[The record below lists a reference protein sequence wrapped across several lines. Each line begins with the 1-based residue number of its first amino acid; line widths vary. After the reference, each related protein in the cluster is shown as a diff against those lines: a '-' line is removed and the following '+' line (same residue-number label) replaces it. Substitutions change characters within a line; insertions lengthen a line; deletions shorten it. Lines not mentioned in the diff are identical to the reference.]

1 MGAAIEKF
9 SMTPSA
15 LPGGAEWTSTC
26 AALSFAA
33 DAAAGATNSS
43 AVVLPGMGACDVG
56 KGFGDVQVIFLLAVY
71 SYILFTAANLISDGS
86 EMLEWIPS
94 LRKLVGPIILPIL
107 GAVPDGAMVLFSG
120 LGDNAQS
127 QVSVGVGALAGSTIM
142 LLTVPWF
149 MAILGG
155 IVDIVPEDS
164 AGAAAA
170 TPRTPLVANDDDE
183 PPTSAPAV
191 SCTGFC
197 CGTGLGAKY
206 RGKSKLTLQLRGE
219 GGPCRTVTTV
229 CCMKG
234 VQPKRKLASS
244 SVFMLITVCAYLL
257 IQIPAFIVGSNG
269 VAANDAA
276 DITVAENTEHWF
288 AFAGIIVTG
297 VGFVAYLVYNFVV
310 PDGERE
316 VAAMLGQ
323 IETGGGS
330 FISVFRELLENESL
344 DRDSTKLKLV
354 RQSMRVYFERFETSG
369 DGTLDNEEFEYL
381 FADVTGVASFQ
392 SFSRFADIKQIAAR
406 AFREIDAD
414 SSGSLTFEEIWEAR
428 QILCGHHQT
437 FAAKLAPRTMTNHI
451 LTVVGAKKSAI
462 IIKSKAAALVA
473 ARKSASLT
481 DVAPNVLEEGAA
493 DEGEGEEEEEEEEED
508 EDDMASY
515 MTGGKL
521 NVSKVLVD
529 SFWQMGLGTALV
541 LIFSDPMVGVLQECG
556 DRLGISAFYVAFV
569 MAPLAS
575 NASELIASFNASKK
589 KTAPSITTSLQQL
602 LGAAVMNNTFCLFI
616 FFILIFW
623 KRLAW
628 TFAAETLVIII
639 IEIIMF
645 FYSLKKIQYV
655 NRSLPLRA

>member
-1 MGAAIEKF
+1 MGAALDKMSIK
-9 SMTPSA
+9 PSE
-15 LPGGAEWTSTC
+15 LPGGADWLTSC
-26 AALSFAA
+26 AALNASQVAL
-33 DAAAGATNSS
+33 GLGS
-43 AVVLPGMGACDVG
+43 CDVA
-56 KGFGDVQVIFLLAVY
+56 KGYGDIQVVFLLFVY
-71 SYILFTAANLISDGS
+71 AYILYTAANLISDGS
-86 EMLEWIPS
+86 EMLEWIGA

-120 LGDNAQS
+120 LGDNAQA

-155 IVDIVPEDS
+155 LVDVVAEED
-164 AGAAAA
+164 A
-170 TPRTPLVANDDDE
+170 
-183 PPTSAPAV
+183 TSASPRPGLEQPLIADTQASAV
-191 SCTGFC
+191 TAKGLC
-197 CGTGLGAKY
+197 CGSGLAGQY
-206 RGKSKLTLQLRGE
+206 GGRSKLTLATRGISPLRA
-219 GGPCRTVTTV
+219 CKAV

-234 VQPKRKLASS
+234 VQPKRKLLSS
-244 SVFMLITVCAYLL
+244 SIFMIVSCASYLL
-257 IQIPAFIVGSNG
+257 IQIPAFAVGSNG
-269 VAANDAA
+269 RKALDGGAHLDNLAVEEHA
-276 DITVAENTEHWF
+276 EHWIALAG
-288 AFAGIIVTG
+288 AFLTAAL
-297 VGFVAYLVYNFVV
+297 FVAYLVYNVVV
-310 PDGERE
+310 PDDDRD
-316 VAAMLGQ
+316 VAARLDQ
-323 IETGGGS
+323 VSTGGGS

-344 DRDSTKLKLV
+344 DRDSAKLKLV